1 MPLPVSLFLPI
12 PIQPY
17 FKSELG
23 LPFANM
29 KSVSLVEK
37 MKYMDQKSNGAG
49 MGYYENLCMR
59 AVNQSIGKNFEKTL
73 K

>member
-1 MPLPVSLFLPI
+1 MSFLTDI
-12 PIQPY
+12 NIT
-17 FKSELG
+17 FRAIVMIG

-59 AVNQSIGKNFEKTL
+59 AVNQSIGKNH
-73 K
+73 

>member
-1 MPLPVSLFLPI
+1 MD
-12 PIQPY
+12 
-17 FKSELG
+17 G

-73 K
+73 KVLNLFDIQ

>member
-1 MPLPVSLFLPI
+1 MV
-12 PIQPY
+12 
-17 FKSELG
+17 G

-29 KSVSLVEK
+29 KSVSLMEK

-59 AVNQSIGKNFEKTL
+59 AVNQSIGKTL
-73 K
+73 RKH